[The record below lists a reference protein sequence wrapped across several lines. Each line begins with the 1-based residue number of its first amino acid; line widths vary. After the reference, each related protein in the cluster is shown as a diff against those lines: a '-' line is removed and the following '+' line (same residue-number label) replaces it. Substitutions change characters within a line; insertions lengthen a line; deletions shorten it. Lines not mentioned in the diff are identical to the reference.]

1 MPTELNEKQEL
12 LFFNI
17 ILYNRG
23 KLNFE
28 PSFDEMAD
36 LPTKAEWGCTVN
48 AGNYYNPAY
57 DTTGHSSTVTALLK
71 RKLVTIRVGK
81 DYDYK
86 DTLFLTSQGRDYL
99 FALESRLQKYF
110 AHEAQLKKSIVSEL
124 DFRKAKKEREA
135 QDVQKRIERID
146 AMREN
151 PPQVGEYLLFH
162 HNSQEEPKLVYVE
175 HVYPDTEKV
184 HARELGSRTVDNA
197 GWQYLERVDLS
208 RLPSSPK
215 CEQDHNGEL
224 HFSYLRMSATNQ
236 LTRRAFHLDYDTHDK
251 KARVYLSTCDTLEE
265 LKVFQL
271 MLTEFIILQEKW
283 IEQKKREVPNV
294 SPATAAYL
302 AKHPTAKLIEEGYIN
317 VILPPQED

>member
-81 DYDYK
+81 DYDYM

-135 QDVQKRIERID
+135 QDVQKRIERTD
-146 AMREN
+146 AMRAT

-162 HNSQEEPKLVYVE
+162 RNSQEEPRLVYIE

-197 GWQYLERVDLS
+197 GWQYLERPE
-208 RLPSSPK
+208 RLPYDLGIN
-215 CEQDHNGEL
+215 EGIL
-224 HFSYLRMSATNQ
+224 SYQIDSNSHPRHINWNRFGSDGKERL
-236 LTRRAFHLDYDTHDK
+236 YI
-251 KARVYLSTCDTLEE
+251 STFDTLEE

-271 MLTEFIILQEKW
+271 MLTEFIILQERKA
-283 IEQKKREVPNV
+283 Q
-294 SPATAAYL
+294 
-302 AKHPTAKLIEEGYIN
+302 
-317 VILPPQED
+317 